1 MKSAPNL
8 VLIGPTGAGKTC
20 IGRRLA
26 DQLGLVFV
34 DSDAHI
40 SNRLGLSVT
49 DIFAKYG
56 EECFRA
62 LEHTQ
67 LCTTL
72 RKQRQVIA
80 TGAGAVLTNALRHAL
95 SQRGFVVYL
104 DVSIATQIARLACDR
119 TRPLILAAKR
129 QHILAQ
135 MDQVRRP
142 LYREIADVTLT
153 TDALTPSAAAL
164 QLHRLI
170 AQSWPWSHRAA

>member
-8 VLIGPTGAGKTC
+8 VFIGPTGAGKTC

-34 DSDAHI
+34 DSDALI

-62 LEHTQ
+62 MEHAQ
-67 LCTTL
+67 LCAAL
-72 RKQRQVIA
+72 RKHRQVIA
-80 TGAGAVLTNALRHAL
+80 TGGGAVVSDVLRHAL
-95 SQRGFVVYL
+95 SQRGFIVYL
-104 DVSIATQIARLACDR
+104 DVSVATQIVRLAFDR
-119 TRPLILAAKR
+119 TRPLILAANR
-129 QHILAQ
+129 QLIFAQ
-135 MDQVRRP
+135 MDKVRRP
-142 LYREIADVTLT
+142 LYREIADVTLK

-164 QLHRLI
+164 QLRRLI
-170 AQSWPWSHRAA
+170 AQSWTWPRRAA